1 MTDWYAIVRE
11 YGPMVWQT
19 AGRLL
24 THEADAADCFQNT
37 FVSAVEL
44 ANAEPIRNWS
54 ALLKRLAT
62 ARALELLR
70 TRYRRA
76 GRSESFP
83 DEPPADPTVPDPL
96 AVACSDELTESLR
109 CAMSTLDPQQAEVF
123 CLVCLEGLSNADAAN
138 LLGITANHAG
148 VLLHRARVALR
159 ERLRVFDPHREHA
172 PGGST

>member
-1 MTDWYAIVRE
+1 MTDWNAIVRE
-11 YGPMVWQT
+11 YAPMVWQT
-19 AGRLL
+19 ACRLL

-62 ARALELLR
+62 ARSLELLR
-70 TRYRRA
+70 TRYRRV

-83 DEPPADPTVPDPL
+83 VVPPADPTVPDPFT
-96 AVACSDELTESLR
+96 VACSDELAESLR
-109 CAMSTLDPQQAEVF
+109 NALSTLDPQQAEVF

-159 ERLRVFDPHREHA
+159 ERLCAFDPHREHA